1 MGLIMKYAVYLPV
14 LGKNGENWIYL
25 FDKKGAPI
33 LFATKEAAE
42 MIASEYKYARVVEYE

>member
-14 LGKNGENWIYL
+14 LGKAGESWIYL

-42 MIASEYKYARVVEYE
+42 LIASEYKYAKVVEYE